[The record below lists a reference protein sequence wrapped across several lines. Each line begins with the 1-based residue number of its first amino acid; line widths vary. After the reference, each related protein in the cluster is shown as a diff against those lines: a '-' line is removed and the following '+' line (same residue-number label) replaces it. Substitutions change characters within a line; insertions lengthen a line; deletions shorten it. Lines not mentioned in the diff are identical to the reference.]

1 MTHCSIPITRVG
13 IERGYNSGV
22 ILPGSQRRLL
32 GSVSL
37 IHHITRGPKQLQ
49 DVTLVRIGIAQI
61 NRVVHQFHLIKHAI
75 APPLFVNHLCQLLV
89 LLTASNVRFFSEV
102 PAVERLGTGDG
113 TSRKLGLL
121 DRSVAEETHFR
132 LFIMFSAVMFVFS
145 QSTTLIG
152 CPLTFTVAPQLYT
165 MS

>member
-13 IERGYNSGV
+13 IERGYNSGI

-32 GSVSL
+32 GSISL
-37 IHHITRGPKQLQ
+37 IHHITHGAKQLQ

-61 NRVVHQFHLIKHAI
+61 DRVVHQFHLIKHAI

-102 PAVERLGTGDG
+102 PAVERLIKGQLGT
-113 TSRKLGLL
+113 L
-121 DRSVAEETHFR
+121 DRSVAEETHFK